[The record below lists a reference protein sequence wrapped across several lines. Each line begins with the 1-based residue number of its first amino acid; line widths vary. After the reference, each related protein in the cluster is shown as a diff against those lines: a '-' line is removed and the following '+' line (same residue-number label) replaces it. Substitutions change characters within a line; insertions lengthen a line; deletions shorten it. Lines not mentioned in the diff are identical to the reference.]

1 MSVAFGQGHDDPYR
15 LEWYEGITMTE
26 MTEERLVG
34 VLNDAALA
42 LMLSIGHRTGL
53 LDALAAG
60 TSTVDE
66 LAERAGCARR
76 YVREWLGAMVAADVA
91 VLDADRYR
99 LADGAAD
106 LLTRSGEANLAVF
119 MQYVAVLGSVEDEI
133 VECFRTG
140 GGLGYEHFPRFHEV
154 MAEDSAQTV
163 LAALDA
169 HVLPMVPGLVERL
182 EEGIDVLDVGCG
194 SGRVLRALADRFP
207 HSRFVGI
214 DLSESA
220 LAAARQTADGL
231 ENLEFRQVDAARVDE
246 VFDAGAFG
254 LVTTFDAI
262 HDQADP
268 RQVLRGIRHLVAP
281 AGHYLA
287 QDIAGSGTHAG
298 DRDHPLGPFL
308 YTISTMHCMT
318 VSLAVGG
325 AGWGTMWGTP
335 MAGRELAAAGF
346 ADVRVH
352 RLEHDPQ
359 NAWYVCAA

>member
-1 MSVAFGQGHDDPYR
+1 MSATLGRVHDDPYR
-15 LEWYEGITMTE
+15 LEWYEGIKMTE

-53 LDALAAG
+53 LDALTTNAC
-60 TSTVDE
+60 TVPE
-66 LAERAGCARR
+66 LAERAGCDRR
-76 YVREWLGAMVAADVA
+76 YVREWLGALVAAEVVA
-91 VLDADRYR
+91 VDGDCYR
-99 LADGAAD
+99 LTDGAAK
-106 LLTRSGEANLAVF
+106 LLTRAGEANLAVF

-140 GGLGYEHFPRFHEV
+140 GGIGYEHFPRFHEV

-182 EEGIDVLDVGCG
+182 EQGIDVLDVGCG
-194 SGRVLRALADRFP
+194 SGQVLRALAGGFP
-207 HSRFVGI
+207 RSHFVGI

-220 LAAARQTADGL
+220 LAAAREASAEL
-231 ENLEFRQVDAARVDE
+231 ANLDFRQVDAARVGE
-246 VFDAGAFG
+246 VFEAGAFG
-254 LVTTFDAI
+254 LITTFDAI

-287 QDIAGSGTHAG
+287 QDIAGSGSHAG

-346 ADVRVH
+346 SDVRVH
-352 RLEHDPQ
+352 RLAHDPQ